1 MAGLTGMGLSA
12 AALIVGAIMR
22 FAVSA
27 QRKGFNITKIG
38 LILMFAG
45 AIGFVVS
52 SVLFMITRNGQ
63 AATTHTMHS
72 ETSDSTGNSVV
83 QDKTQN

>member
-1 MAGLTGMGLSA
+1 MAGMTGMGLSA
-12 AALIVGAIMR
+12 AALIVGAIIR

-27 QRKGFNITKIG
+27 QGKDFNITKIG

-52 SVLFMITRNGQ
+52 SVLLMITRNGQ

-72 ETSDSTGNSVV
+72 ETSDSKGNSVV
-83 QDKTQN
+83 QDKVQN

>member
-12 AALIVGAIMR
+12 AALSVGATMR

-27 QRKGFNITKIG
+27 QDHGFNVTKIG
-38 LILMFAG
+38 LILLFAG

-52 SVLFMITRNGQ
+52 SVLFMVTRNGQ

-72 ETSDSTGNSVV
+72 ETSDAMGDSVV
-83 QDKTQN
+83 TDKVQN

>member
-1 MAGLTGMGLSA
+1 MGLSA

-22 FAVSA
+22 YAVSA
-27 QRKGFNITKIG
+27 QSKGFNVTKIG

-63 AATTHTMHS
+63 ASATHTMHS
-72 ETSDSTGNSVV
+72 ETSDSKGNSVV
-83 QDKTQN
+83 TDKTQN

>member
-1 MAGLTGMGLSA
+1 MAGMTGMGLSA
-12 AALIVGAIMR
+12 AALIVSAIMR

-27 QRKGFNITKIG
+27 QGKGFNITKIG

-52 SVLFMITRNGQ
+52 SVLLMITRNGQ

-72 ETSDSTGNSVV
+72 ETSDSKGNSVV
-83 QDKTQN
+83 QDKVQN